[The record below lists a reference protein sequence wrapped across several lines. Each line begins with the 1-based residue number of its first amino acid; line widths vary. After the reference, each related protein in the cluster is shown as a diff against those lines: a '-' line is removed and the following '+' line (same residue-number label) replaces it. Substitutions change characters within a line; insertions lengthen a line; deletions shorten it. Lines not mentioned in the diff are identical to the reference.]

1 MMNLSK
7 LQLSE
12 EETAMVMD
20 SHWLL
25 TKNSIMQKAYALFG
39 ESAGWLQENVN
50 RGFKLPEEVL
60 IQSPKIA
67 RGENY
72 NGLPYV
78 MLDYPRF
85 FGKEDVFALRTMF
98 WWGNFLSIT
107 WHLKGRYGK
116 LYRRNLISNYE
127 RLAVED
133 FQLCIGEDEWRHD
146 FNDDNYLR
154 LQNLDITR
162 FSAELADKS
171 FNKLAVKISL
181 DQWNNAKIKL
191 IRVYQTI
198 LDVASINYPGDEKD
212 LLPDNPITDSDL

>member
-1 MMNLSK
+1 
-7 LQLSE
+7 
-12 EETAMVMD
+12 
-20 SHWLL
+20 
-25 TKNSIMQKAYALFG
+25 MQKAYALFG